1 MNVGNCWSVEHYGF
15 FLDLF
20 IYVDLSKPK
29 KKTFS
34 FDILNLLSGIIL

>member
-1 MNVGNCWSVEHYGF
+1 MQETVGVWNIMVF